1 MDFKKIAQSL
11 DLEEDEYMDLIRLF
25 VETTETNLENLESS
39 INAMDSEAVFKMAH
53 KIKGAALNLEM
64 TDVANLA
71 KEIEAKGK
79 SNQLT
84 DISPLFGE
92 FKKAFEKINALTAQ

>member
-25 VETTETNLENLESS
+25 VETTETNLQNLESS
-39 INAMDSEAVFKMAH
+39 VNAMDSEAVFKIAH

-71 KEIEAKGK
+71 KEIETKGK
-79 SNQLT
+79 GNQLK
-84 DISPLFGE
+84 DISPLLGE
-92 FKKAFEKINALTAQ
+92 LKKALEKINALAAQ